1 MTEDNILDRLAA
13 EIRRLEEQRDAAAA
27 RIERAAQSIKE
38 PSPQRDPSAYAAGET
53 AVAEFERAKDA
64 STRERAAAEMPR
76 SAASAPSRMIGGTQP
91 HRDEEEPAIVHR
103 KRYEEL
109 AEERYEVEVEIEEA
123 LSKLVEGLKR
133 LKVLN
138 ADQHREAEAAGI
150 PMEYNLSELI
160 ERRLSVR
167 LKRWMP
173 EHVVSY
179 AEAFDK
185 PLYEIDD
192 GVKHPKKAGPAC
204 S

>member
-1 MTEDNILDRLAA
+1 VREVSNQEGTAVEL
-13 EIRRLEEQRDAAAA
+13 
-27 RIERAAQSIKE
+27 
-38 PSPQRDPSAYAAGET
+38 PQYAAPTPSWISEET
-53 AVAEFERAKDA
+53 GA
-64 STRERAAAEMPR
+64 
-76 SAASAPSRMIGGTQP
+76 
-91 HRDEEEPAIVHR
+91 HRNEEERRAVHR
-103 KRYEEL
+103 ERYEEL
-109 AEERYEVEVEIEEA
+109 AEERYEAEVEIEEA

-185 PLYEIDD
+185 PLYELDD
-192 GVKHPKKAGPAC
+192 SVKHPKKGRTGRFTTKPRDEED
-204 S
+204 